1 MIMDTSN
8 QLFQNYD
15 TSKIFVWNNRYQ
27 EESIT
32 NSSYDVGT
40 LEAGTVM
47 ARYIGTDMLIP
58 FDSTDIKSMPIG
70 ILTQSVTIQGGET
83 VNVNICVAGDVVAPK
98 LVFVNGTDTLN
109 TLMVNGELVRDAIQG
124 DAVGIKLVG
133 STELTNFDNQ

>member
-15 TSKIFVWNNRYQ
+15 TSKTFVWNNRYQ

-32 NSSYDVGT
+32 NSSYDEGI
-40 LEAGTVM
+40 LPAGTVM
-47 ARYIGTDMLIP
+47 ARYNGTTQLMP

-70 ILTQSVTIQGGET
+70 ILTQGVTIQGGET
-83 VNVNICVAGDVVAPK
+83 LNVTICVAGDVVAEK
-98 LVFVNGTDTLN
+98 LVFINLTDTL
-109 TLMVNGELVRDAIQG
+109 TTIMADGQMVKDAIQG

-133 STELTNFDNQ
+133 NTELTNFDNQ